1 MGPGWENRKDGS
13 PAVLSLPLLFVI
25 KSQLGLI
32 QVLSFK
38 VRKRERKGKD
48 RWKAGLGGEHLGRI
62 SVAQDLESAVKAIL
76 VKPVRALPFC
86 P

>member
-48 RWKAGLGGEHLGRI
+48 RWKAGLGGGALGENQCG
-62 SVAQDLESAVKAIL
+62 SGLGKCSKGYFSET
-76 VKPVRALPFC
+76 C
-86 P
+86 